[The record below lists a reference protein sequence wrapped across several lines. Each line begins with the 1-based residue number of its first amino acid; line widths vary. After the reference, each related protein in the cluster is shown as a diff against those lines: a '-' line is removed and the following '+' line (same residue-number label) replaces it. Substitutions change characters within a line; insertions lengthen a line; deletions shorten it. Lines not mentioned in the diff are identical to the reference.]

1 MFINIIRVVNVN
13 TEAPE
18 LNNNK
23 SRMFQYLISRS
34 NKTIHVLSAI
44 RYNVMSITFLLLKTS
59 KWL

>member
-34 NKTIHVLSAI
+34 NKIIHVLSAI
-44 RYNVMSITFLLLKTS
+44 RYNVMSITFL
-59 KWL
+59 